1 MRSIAETINEKLRT
15 VDERTGRYLLVGP
28 DAYDIYTFKDYLKYL
43 KKADKTKT
51 YHTFSLL
58 EDDDVPT
65 SVSASDVWDVYY
77 KNGKWLS
84 YNEDYDEI
92 PVKEW
97 TLTDDDYVI
106 DIHTEL

>member
-1 MRSIAETINEKLRT
+1 MRSIVETINEKLQT
-15 VDERTGRYLLVGP
+15 VDERTERYLLVGP

-51 YHTFSLL
+51 YHAFSLL